1 MARRRSSWPDAVSR
15 RGREPGPVRKA
26 CFNFSTGQKGEDARG
41 RRGSLALRG
50 RMRPL
55 ARRSGASCARGGAS
69 VGGAAAVRPRWAAG
83 RLEGRHLREPG
94 SDSLQPRSSSP
105 FFSVL
110 KSKLARRPGP
120 AGRRT
125 WRLPVEPARGTAV
138 GRRYRGLVQAGQS
151 GRRTDG
157 GVLIVTGRAG
167 LACNHVVTDAALVS
181 DNAEVW
187 VGVVLARRFG
197 VRIWQASHP
206 AAPTGAN
213 RFDGNPI
220 PYSE

>member
-1 MARRRSSWPDAVSR
+1 M
-15 RGREPGPVRKA
+15 RKA

-94 SDSLQPRSSSP
+94 SDSLRSRSSSP

-110 KSKLARRPGP
+110 KSKLARRPRPDVPGACQGP
-120 AGRRT
+120 CVRR
-125 WRLPVEPARGTAV
+125 RPP
-138 GRRYRGLVQAGQS
+138 
-151 GRRTDG
+151 
-157 GVLIVTGRAG
+157 GRAFG
-167 LACNHVVTDAALVS
+167 ADRKVCCMCWRRRVRWRRKEAKQGISTADVRRCTQMHRAAS
-181 DNAEVW
+181 AIPRD
-187 VGVVLARRFG
+187 LARRSRTRAHSGSPPGARCCWPTSGSGGRWSRSISFRSLRHCAGRFLPVHRNSG
-197 VRIWQASHP
+197 VGR
-206 AAPTGAN
+206 
-213 RFDGNPI
+213 
-220 PYSE
+220 